1 VRKEVGADGRANNN
15 PRLIL
20 RRFTMN
26 TFNFDTFKEALNP
39 AKFIDQAEKNTQAI
53 LAYVE
58 PKELSK
64 TLVSFTSDVSNF
76 ARAQFETLNSIAT
89 IAKTQAEELTKQF
102 TKISA
107 SK

>member
-1 VRKEVGADGRANNN
+1 
-15 PRLIL
+15 
-20 RRFTMN
+20 MQQ
-26 TFNFDTFKEALNP
+26 FNFDTIKEALNP

-64 TLVSFTSDVSNF
+64 TLVSFTADASNF
-76 ARAQFETLNSIAT
+76 ARAQFETLNSIAN
-89 IAKTQAEELTKQF
+89 IVKTQSEEFTKQF
-102 TKISA
+102 TKATA

>member
-1 VRKEVGADGRANNN
+1 MKQ
-15 PRLIL
+15 
-20 RRFTMN
+20 
-26 TFNFDTFKEALNP
+26 FNFETFQEALNP

-76 ARAQFETLNSIAT
+76 ARAQVETFNT
-89 IAKTQAEELTKQF
+89 ISKIVKTQAEEVVAQFAKVTK
-102 TKISA
+102 
-107 SK
+107 

>member
-1 VRKEVGADGRANNN
+1 MKQFD
-15 PRLIL
+15 
-20 RRFTMN
+20 
-26 TFNFDTFKEALNP
+26 FDTFKEALNP

-64 TLVSFTSDVSNF
+64 TLVSFTSDASNF
-76 ARAQFETLNSIAT
+76 ARAQFETFNSIAT
-89 IAKTQAEELTKQF
+89 IVKAQSEEFTKQF
-102 TKISA
+102 TKATA

>member
-1 VRKEVGADGRANNN
+1 MEFLKTLEE
-15 PRLIL
+15 
-20 RRFTMN
+20 
-26 TFNFDTFKEALNP
+26 TFAP

-64 TLVSFTSDVSNF
+64 TLVNFTAEASDF
-76 ARAQFETLNSIAT
+76 ARAQVATFNSITT
-89 IAKTQAEELTKQF
+89 IAKTQVEEF
-102 TKISA
+102 TKSFAKVA